1 MFLKTSNGYLIN
13 TDTIKMIYIASADED
28 NKFNRVSAI
37 TERGEV
43 SLYKDI
49 EIQHCQTY
57 LALLASKI
65 AVNMDY

>member
-13 TDTIKMIYIASADED
+13 ENTIKMIYIASADEE
-28 NKFNRVSAI
+28 NKFNRVTAV

-49 EIQHCQTY
+49 EMQNCQIY
-57 LALLASKI
+57 LKILANKI